1 MMPMMGMPPEPPM
14 PAEGGMNP
22 LIMLILQM
30 LMEGGMGGEMAPPGM
45 PPPQVAMPAQD
56 PASNPDLA
64 LAAGRRM
71 GM

>member
-1 MMPMMGMPPEPPM
+1 MMPMMGMPPQPEPPM
-14 PAEGGMNP
+14 PTEGGMNP
-22 LIMLILQM
+22 LVMLILQM
-30 LMEGGMGGEMAPPGM
+30 LMQGGEQAPPQM
-45 PPPQVAMPAQD
+45 APPQVAMPAQD